1 MENEEGVLV
10 LCRYVWGDS
19 SNASF
24 ANLNNLDFECV
35 TGLNLP
41 MMLEVLINRN
51 IKTLKELVNIAVDVK
66 KNSIFN
72 LRDIVLEKWWKGET
86 KMEIGLIRVDSR
98 LIHGQV
104 ITKWLNYSKANVIV
118 VVDDELSKD
127 SFMSEIYTPLLQMEL
142 L

>member
-1 MENEEGVLV
+1 MIFIALFFIKFLKKNTTKGTP
-10 LCRYVWGDS
+10 

-41 MMLEVLINRN
+41 MMLEVLINRD

-72 LRDIVLEKWWKGET
+72 LREIVLEK
-86 KMEIGLIRVDSR
+86 
-98 LIHGQV
+98 
-104 ITKWLNYSKANVIV
+104 
-118 VVDDELSKD
+118 
-127 SFMSEIYTPLLQMEL
+127 
-142 L
+142 

>member
-1 MENEEGVLV
+1 MIRRPPRSTLADT
-10 LCRYVWGDS
+10 LFPYTTLFRS
-19 SNASF
+19 PSNASF

-72 LRDIVLEKWWKGET
+72 LTIL
-86 KMEIGLIRVDSR
+86 
-98 LIHGQV
+98 
-104 ITKWLNYSKANVIV
+104 
-118 VVDDELSKD
+118 
-127 SFMSEIYTPLLQMEL
+127 
-142 L
+142 

>member
-1 MENEEGVLV
+1 MLEGVPP
-10 LCRYVWGDS
+10 
-19 SNASF
+19 NISF

-72 LRDIVLEKWWKGET
+72 LRDIVLEK
-86 KMEIGLIRVDSR
+86 
-98 LIHGQV
+98 
-104 ITKWLNYSKANVIV
+104 
-118 VVDDELSKD
+118 
-127 SFMSEIYTPLLQMEL
+127 
-142 L
+142 

>member
-1 MENEEGVLV
+1 MINILVVTHGNFGNELIKSAEMIAGKQENIESLGLF
-10 LCRYVWGDS
+10 GGTP

-72 LRDIVLEKWWKGET
+72 LRDIVLEK
-86 KMEIGLIRVDSR
+86 
-98 LIHGQV
+98 
-104 ITKWLNYSKANVIV
+104 
-118 VVDDELSKD
+118 
-127 SFMSEIYTPLLQMEL
+127 
-142 L
+142 

>member
-1 MENEEGVLV
+1 MINILVVTHGNFGNELIKSAEMIAGKQENIEALGLFVEDDFDMFKSKVKNKIKELENEEGMF
-10 LCRYVWGDS
+10 GGTP

-41 MMLEVLINRN
+41 MMLEVLINRD

-72 LRDIVLEKWWKGET
+72 LREIVLEK
-86 KMEIGLIRVDSR
+86 
-98 LIHGQV
+98 
-104 ITKWLNYSKANVIV
+104 
-118 VVDDELSKD
+118 
-127 SFMSEIYTPLLQMEL
+127 
-142 L
+142 